1 MPTSLRRALSVVL
14 LTLLGVGL
22 AGFGGLGTGAAQ
34 AAPIVD
40 IDPDATASLHLH
52 KLEQPDDFGPPADGL
67 ETDTAGQKP
76 LSGVE
81 FTVQRVSGIDLTTN
95 AGWRDAAAL
104 SADEAAARAET
115 PGRSGV
121 TDADGNLSL
130 TGLPLGLYLVTETSY
145 PAGVTPSKP
154 FLVTLPLTHPT
165 ERDTWLYDV
174 HVYPKNAVTGATKS
188 VEDSAGVKLGDD
200 VTWTIDADIPR
211 VAEIDLYRIVDKL
224 DTRLDYKSATVRLT
238 NDAALSEG
246 TDYTIA
252 FDAATNTVTV
262 EFTAAG
268 RAILAANATQAQV
281 EVVITTTANATGT
294 ITNEAIVYPNE
305 ASTEHRP
312 GEPGGPIVTP
322 PVDSRWGVI
331 VIEKVEGPAGTVGD
345 LSAGDPLAGAE
356 FQVYAS
362 EADARAQ
369 RNPIVIDG
377 GDTWTTGADGRAV
390 ISGLRYSNYADG
402 KELQP
407 GDPDYRSYWLVE
419 TKAPDGFELLAEP
432 VQVDVTSDDPNTI
445 IVSIENV
452 PHNAGWTLPL
462 TGGAGTTLVTLLG
475 LLLLVG
481 GTLFAVVRGRRR
493 AGAEA

>member
-1 MPTSLRRALSVVL
+1 MPTTLRRVLSTVL
-14 LTLLGVGL
+14 MTLLAVGL
-22 AGFGGLGTGAAQ
+22 GGVAAQ
-34 AAPIVD
+34 AAPVVD
-40 IDPDATASLHLH
+40 IDPDATASLHIH

-67 ETDTAGQKP
+67 ETDTSGQKP
-76 LSGVE
+76 LAGVE

-95 AGWRDAAAL
+95 AGWREAAAL
-104 SADEAAARAET
+104 SAEDAAARAET
-115 PGRSGV
+115 PGRTGV

-130 TGLPLGLYLVTETSY
+130 TGLPLGLYLVSETAY

-165 ERDTWLYDV
+165 DRDTWLYDV

-200 VTWTIDADIPR
+200 VKWTINADIPR
-211 VAEIDLYRIVDKL
+211 VEEIDLYRIVDKL
-224 DTRLDYKSATVRLT
+224 DTRLDYKSAAVRLT

-305 ASTEHRP
+305 ASTEHQP

-322 PVDSRWGVI
+322 PVDTRWGVI
-331 VIEKVEGPAGTVGD
+331 VIEKVEGPSGGTVGD
-345 LSAGDPLAGAE
+345 LSVGDPLAGAE

-377 GDTWTTGADGRAV
+377 VDTWTTGADGRAV

-402 KELQP
+402 KALEI
-407 GDPDYRSYWLVE
+407 GDPAYRSYWLVE

-432 VQVDVTSDDPNTI
+432 VQVDVTSDDPSTVTI
-445 IVSIENV
+445 SIENV

-462 TGGAGTTLVTLLG
+462 TGGSGTTLITLLG

-481 GTLFAVVRGRRR
+481 GVLFAVVRTRRR
-493 AGAEA
+493 TGAEA

>member
-1 MPTSLRRALSVVL
+1 MPTTLRRVLSTVL
-14 LTLLGVGL
+14 MMLLGI
-22 AGFGGLGTGAAQ
+22 GLGAGAAQ
-34 AAPIVD
+34 AAPVVD
-40 IDPDATASLHLH
+40 IDPDATASLHIH

-76 LSGVE
+76 LAGVE
-81 FTVQRVSGIDLTTN
+81 FTVQRVADIDLTTN
-95 AGWRDAAAL
+95 AGWREAASL
-104 SADEAAARAET
+104 STEQAAARAET
-115 PGRSGV
+115 PGRTGV
-121 TDADGNLSL
+121 TDADGEVSL
-130 TGLPLGLYLVTETSY
+130 TGLPLGLYLVTETAY

-174 HVYPKNAVTGATKS
+174 HVYPKNAATSATKS
-188 VEDSAGVKLGDD
+188 VEDSASVKLGDD
-200 VTWTIDADIPR
+200 VTWTITADIPR
-211 VAEIDLYRIVDKL
+211 VEEIDLYRIVDKL
-224 DTRLDYKSATVRLT
+224 DTRLDHKSTAVRLT

-268 RAILAANATQAQV
+268 RAILAANATEAQV
-281 EVVITTTANATGT
+281 EVVITTAANAAGT

-312 GEPGGPIVTP
+312 GQPGGPIVTP

-331 VIEKVEGPAGTVGD
+331 VIEKVEATPGSSGSA
-345 LSAGDPLAGAE
+345 LRAAGDRLAGAE

-377 GDTWTTGADGRAV
+377 VDTWTTGADGRAV
-390 ISGLRYSNYADG
+390 ISGLRYSGYADG
-402 KELQP
+402 RALEI

-432 VQVDVTSDDPNTI
+432 VQVDVTSDDPSTVTI
-445 IVSIENV
+445 SIENV

-462 TGGAGTTLVTLLG
+462 TGGGGTALVTLLG
-475 LLLLVG
+475 LLLLG
-481 GTLFAVVRGRRR
+481 GGVLVAVVRGRRR
-493 AGAEA
+493 TGAEA